1 MIERLAFDEDG
12 RFNAVEAASHLA
24 RYSVARPFCSGRR
37 VLDIACGQGY
47 GSYLLHKW
55 GATRVDGVDI
65 APEAIA
71 AARHYFASPDVH
83 YHEAAAEG
91 LMELFEP
98 GAFDLIVCLETIEH
112 VADAEK
118 LLRLLSQQLRPGGTV
133 IVSCPNDYWYYP
145 TPSEGNP
152 YHRRKFR
159 FGEFRALFDKV
170 LAGPKAYYY
179 GTPLSGFVT
188 LPMNDANLIPGGG
201 EDSLKVITRAAALPG
216 AAMLPADEVISDAN
230 CSYFVAVC
238 GPDAGAGSEPACVL
252 FPCSMNASF
261 RAVESL
267 AVRNLRDEVR
277 SLRQRLYDTEAGLTT
292 APMQAEL
299 ATVQA
304 ELLTER
310 EQSGDTRRTLAG
322 LRTQFSAMQTDYRAT
337 GLRLAATQAENQYLR
352 EEAAAAR
359 GQVAEAA
366 ERAKR
371 AEAETEALRAALF
384 ERPALDPEQ
393 AAQIADWQRRIENL
407 DRMKRWIPSPIW
419 SLLRM
424 ARKR

>member
-55 GATRVDGVDI
+55 GAARVDGVDI
-65 APEAIA
+65 ASEAIA

-91 LMELFEP
+91 LMDLFAP

-112 VADAEK
+112 VLDAEK
-118 LLRLLSQQLRPGGTV
+118 LLRLLSQQLRPGGAV

-159 FGEFRALFDKV
+159 FGEFRALFDGIFE
-170 LAGPKAYYY
+170 GPKSYFY

-201 EDSLKVITRAAALPG
+201 EDSLRVITRAAALPG
-216 AAMLPADEVISDAN
+216 ASMLPADELISDAN

-238 GPDAGAGSEPACVL
+238 GPDVGAGAEPACVL
-252 FPCSMNASF
+252 FPCSMTASF

-267 AVRNLRDEVR
+267 SVRNLRDEVR
-277 SLRQRLYDTEAGLTT
+277 SLRQRLYDSESGQAI
-292 APMQAEL
+292 APVRAEL
-299 ATVQA
+299 AAVQA

-310 EQSGDTRRTLAG
+310 AQNSDVRGALNG
-322 LRTQFSAMQTDYRAT
+322 LRAQFSAMQTDYRAT

-352 EEAAAAR
+352 DETAAAR
-359 GQVAEAA
+359 AHVADAA

-371 AEAETEALRAALF
+371 TEAELEALRAAMR
-384 ERPALDPEQ
+384 ERPPLEPEQ
-393 AAQIADWQRRIENL
+393 VAQIADWRRRIENL
-407 DRMKRWIPSPIW
+407 DRLKRWIPAPIW
-419 SLLRM
+419 SLLRR